1 MKNTQDNRRVSR
13 FEKEILQ
20 ITAKFLQQNS
30 RLSFKSLL
38 TVVKVMM
45 PADLRTAKV
54 YISVYGGDEDPQE
67 IIARLNDN
75 AVLVQHQISKEM
87 SARYCPKVTF
97 FLDETTEK
105 ILKVEKTLQELSE
118 GQIKSHEVDEN

>member
-1 MKNTQDNRRVSR
+1 MKNTQDNRRVAR

-30 RLSFKSLL
+30 RFSFKSLL

-45 PADLRTAKV
+45 PADLRSAKV
-54 YISVYGGDEDPQE
+54 YVSVYGGSEDPQE
-67 IIARLNDN
+67 IIDRLNDHT
-75 AVLVQHQISKEM
+75 VLVQHQISKEM

-97 FLDETTEK
+97 YLDETTEK
-105 ILKVEKTLQELSE
+105 ILKVEKTLQELAE
-118 GQIKSHEVDEN
+118 GQIKPHEVDEN